1 MIINSRQN
9 DPKGPKDAN
18 EALLNGIEIQEIIR
32 ECTTT
37 VNDRNL
43 LMLTDLKDKV
53 LTRIVNA
60 H

>member
-1 MIINSRQN
+1 MN

-18 EALLNGIEIQEIIR
+18 DALLQGIDLRQLIS

-37 VNDRNL
+37 LNDRNL
-43 LMLTDLKDKV
+43 LLVSDLKDKV

-60 H
+60 